1 MEKEKY
7 LVVNDWGL
15 GNNKGKTVIRVEDI
29 NPWEFRGCFEGQKG
43 INFVFQF
50 YIKVLIIIQLI

>member
-43 INFVFQF
+43 INFVFQ
-50 YIKVLIIIQLI
+50 YKDMRKLK